1 MPQRRDM
8 LRLGLAAAAV
18 CLALPARAKQA
29 PAAQQGGFISRKLNA
44 PVPGGVAVL
53 ALGDAATAPEV
64 TYRDRRV
71 LVVREDGKQ
80 WIAVVGIPLAVK
92 PGQQEISVRDGAG
105 TRQLPFTGRAKEYV
119 AQHITLKNPRQVNPD
134 PDDMKRIE
142 REMAEQSGA
151 NRAYRAG
158 VTPSNLL
165 LDRPVSGGRLSSPFG
180 LRRFFNGEERNPHSG
195 LDFAVP
201 AGTPIKAPAAGVV
214 SLVGD
219 YFFNGKTVFL
229 DHGQGFVSMFCHM
242 SAIDVKV
249 GDAVARGGV
258 VGKVGATGRATGP
271 HLHWNVSLNDAR
283 VDPAIFIGAF
293 KP

>member
-1 MPQRRDM
+1 M

-18 CLALPARAKQA
+18 CLGPGPGAASRRRANS
-29 PAAQQGGFISRKLNA
+29 GFITRKLNA

-53 ALGDAATAPEV
+53 ALGDGPRAPEV

-71 LVVREDGKQ
+71 LVLREDGKQ

-92 PGQQEISVRDGAG
+92 PGAQEISVRDGNA
-105 TRQLPFTGRAKEYV
+105 TRQVAFTVRAKEYV

-142 REMAEQSGA
+142 REMAEQSAA

-158 VTPSNLL
+158 VTPSNVL
-165 LDRPVSGGRLSSPFG
+165 LDRPVTGGRLSSPFG

-249 GDAVARGGV
+249 GDEVPRGGL

>member
-8 LRLGLAAAAV
+8 LRLGVAVAAV
-18 CLALPARAKQA
+18 CLGLPVR
-29 PAAQQGGFISRKLNA
+29 AQQAAPGQAGGFISRKLNA

-53 ALGDAATAPEV
+53 ALGEGASAPEV

-80 WIAVVGIPLAVK
+80 WIAIVGIPLTVK
-92 PGQQEISVRDGAG
+92 PGAQEISVRDGAAA
-105 TRQLPFTGRAKEYV
+105 RKLPFTVRAKEYV

-142 REMAEQSGA
+142 REMAEQTAA
-151 NRAYRAG
+151 NRSYRAG
-158 VTPSNLL
+158 VTPSNVL
-165 LDRPVSGGRLSSPFG
+165 LDRPVTGGRLSSPFG

-214 SLVGD
+214 TLVGD

-249 GDAVARGGV
+249 GDEVARGGL

>member
-29 PAAQQGGFISRKLNA
+29 PAAQAGGYISRKLNA

-92 PGQQEISVRDGAG
+92 PGSQEITVRDAGG
-105 TRQLPFTGRAKEYV
+105 TRQLPFTVGAKEYV

-142 REMAEQSGA
+142 REMAEQSAA

-158 VTPSNLL
+158 VTPSNVL

-249 GDAVARGGV
+249 GDSVARGGV

>member
-1 MPQRRDM
+1 MMGTRRDV
-8 LRLGLAAAAV
+8 LRLGVAAATLFA
-18 CLALPARAKQA
+18 AA
-29 PAAQQGGFISRKLNA
+29 PLRAQQQQGFISRKLNA

-53 ALGDAATAPEV
+53 ALGDGPTAPEV
-64 TYRDRRV
+64 TFLERRA
-71 LVVREDGKQ
+71 LVVREEGRQ
-80 WIAVVGIPLAVK
+80 WIAVVGIPLSAK
-92 PGQQEISVRDGAG
+92 AGEQQASVRDAKGAR
-105 TRQLPFTGRAKEYV
+105 TLSFTVRPKEYA
-119 AQHITLKNPRQVNPD
+119 AQRITLKNPRQVNPSD
-134 PDDMKRIE
+134 EDMKRIE
-142 REMAEQSGA
+142 REMAEQSAA
-151 NRAYRAG
+151 NRSYRAG
-158 VTPSNLL
+158 VTPSNLI
-165 LDRPVSGGRLSSPFG
+165 LDRPVPGGRLSSPFG
-180 LRRFFNGEERNPHSG
+180 LRRIFNGEERNPHSG

-214 SLVGD
+214 TLVGD

-229 DHGQGFVSMFCHM
+229 DHGQGMVSMFCHM

-249 GDAVARGGV
+249 GDEVPRGGV